1 MPEEYAIGESM
12 ADRMRIGIGYD
23 VHPLVPGRK
32 LVLGGVEIPFDRG
45 LSGWSDAYVLTH
57 AIIDAL
63 LGAAAL
69 GNIGTHFPPG
79 EPQYKDISSLVLL
92 EKVTGKLAKNS
103 WRVGNIDATVVAEQP
118 KLSDFMDRMRQQLS
132 QTLDIEVGQVSVKA
146 VTSEQM
152 GFVGRG
158 EGIAAC
164 AVALIEE
171 DKDEGI

>member
-1 MPEEYAIGESM
+1 
-12 ADRMRIGIGYD
+12 MRIGIGYD
-23 VHPLVPGRK
+23 VHPLVPERK
-32 LVLGGVEIPFDRG
+32 LVLGGVVIPFDRG
-45 LSGWSDAYVLTH
+45 LSGWSDADVLTH

-92 EKVTGKLAKNS
+92 EKVKSKLAENS
-103 WRVGNIDATVVAEQP
+103 WRVGNIDATIVAEQP
-118 KLSDFMDRMRQQLS
+118 KLSDFMGRMRQQLS

-152 GFVGRG
+152 GFVGRE

-164 AVALIEE
+164 AVALIEGS
-171 DKDEGI
+171 KDEGI